1 MKKLAV
7 VAFLLSFVLL
17 TASARAAESVFVEA
31 ESFQEKGGW
40 VVDQQFMDIKE
51 PGQAGSVILLAHGL
65 GKPVANAKTTV
76 TLPAP
81 GEYRIFARTRNW
93 VLPWAPAGLT
103 DDALQRDWAP
113 GKFRLILNGKPSA
126 VTLGIYGSGWGW
138 QKAGSVTV
146 TEPNAIC

>member
-40 VVDQQFMDIKE
+40 VVDQQFMDIKA

-103 DDALQRDWAP
+103 DEALQRDWAP
-113 GKFRLILNGKPSA
+113 GKFRLILNGKPSD

-146 TEPNAIC
+146 TENSL